1 MDVLTRHRLRLLDL
15 DPEALEPRPVGER
28 VARVYRRFLQAV
40 PYENFSALA
49 RRRERPAQP
58 ATWPRGTDR
67 LLDDVAHAGLGG
79 TCFSMAY
86 ALADLFRG
94 VGANAH
100 TALGQHLKKDEP
112 HAVVIVYGEDGPRLY
127 DPSFFVGDAIPV
139 WPGATL
145 DDGIFRYVLEPRCGP
160 LLVLVQATRAGERTP
175 LFSLVPIPAP
185 PDEYRRLW
193 VEAIRARPAR
203 PGRLARRV
211 GDEIRWF
218 GEDLGRIDVITPT
231 GRREVPVGPEPV
243 ATLHRLFGVS
253 EDALRAHLAATSI
266 PG

>member
-15 DPEALEPRPVGER
+15 DPEALAPCPACER
-28 VARVYRRFLQAV
+28 VTRVYRRFLQAV

-58 ATWPRGTDR
+58 STWPRGTDR

-100 TALGQHLKKDEP
+100 TALGQHLKKEEP

-127 DPSFFVGDAIPV
+127 DPSFFVGDGIPV
-139 WPGATL
+139 WPGATI
-145 DDGIFRYVLEPRCGP
+145 DDGIFQYVLEPRCGP
-160 LLVLVQATRAGERTP
+160 LLVLVQVTRAGERTRCSRSCRCLRRP
-175 LFSLVPIPAP
+175 TSTAACGWRRSGRGPRGRDGWPAASAT
-185 PDEYRRLW
+185 RS
-193 VEAIRARPAR
+193 AGSAR
-203 PGRLARRV
+203 
-211 GDEIRWF
+211 
-218 GEDLGRIDVITPT
+218 T
-231 GRREVPVGPEPV
+231 
-243 ATLHRLFGVS
+243 S
-253 EDALRAHLAATSI
+253 DAST
-266 PG
+266 